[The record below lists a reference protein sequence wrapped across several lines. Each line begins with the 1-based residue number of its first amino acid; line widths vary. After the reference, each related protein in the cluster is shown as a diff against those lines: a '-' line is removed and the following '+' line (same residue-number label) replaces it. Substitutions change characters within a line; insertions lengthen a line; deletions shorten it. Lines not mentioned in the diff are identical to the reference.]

1 MRCEREKDVKE
12 LIARGH
18 WPEASGAELR
28 GHVAGCAKCGDLV
41 LVAEAFR
48 GARVQTMQVAPVM
61 APGVIW
67 WRAQVRRRQAALE
80 QIARPMW
87 GAQVFAFVV
96 TLLLGAGLVA
106 IEVRR
111 GFSLGEG
118 ARALHLEALLPA
130 GGIGVEM
137 LLVAACVSAI
147 AVLGGV
153 VVYLGVERR

>member
-1 MRCEREKDVKE
+1 MRCERESEVRGLLE
-12 LIARGH
+12 QGH

-28 GHVAGCAKCGDLV
+28 EHVAACSKCGDLV
-41 LVAEAFR
+41 MVAEAFR
-48 GARVQTMQVAPVM
+48 GARAETMKSTPAM

-80 QIARPMW
+80 QIARPIW

-96 TLLLGAGLVA
+96 TLLLGVGLVVV
-106 IEVRR
+106 ETRR
-111 GFSLGEG
+111 GFSWQDG
-118 ARALHLEALLPA
+118 ARALHLEALVPA
-130 GGIGVEM
+130 GGVSLEV
-137 LLVAACVSAI
+137 LLVAACVGVV

>member
-1 MRCEREKDVKE
+1 MRCERDNEVKD
-12 LIARGH
+12 LLGRGH
-18 WPEASGAELR
+18 WPEAAGGELR
-28 GHVAGCAKCGDLV
+28 EHVAACSKCGDLV

-48 GARVQTMQVAPVM
+48 GAREGAMQAAPVM

-87 GAQVFAFVV
+87 GAQVFAFVL
-96 TLLLGAGLVA
+96 TLVLGVGLAVVEA
-106 IEVRR
+106 RR
-111 GFSLGEG
+111 GFSWQDG
-118 ARALHLEALLPA
+118 ARALHLEALMPA
-130 GGIGVEM
+130 GGVSLEV
-137 LLVAACVSAI
+137 LVVAACVGVV